1 MIMKGLSMSTLKSH
15 PAVSLVF
22 RFVKSEVLTAVA
34 MMIVSSGW

>member
-1 MIMKGLSMSTLKSH
+1 MIMRGLNLATLKAH

-22 RFVKSEVLTAVA
+22 RFVKSEVFKAVV